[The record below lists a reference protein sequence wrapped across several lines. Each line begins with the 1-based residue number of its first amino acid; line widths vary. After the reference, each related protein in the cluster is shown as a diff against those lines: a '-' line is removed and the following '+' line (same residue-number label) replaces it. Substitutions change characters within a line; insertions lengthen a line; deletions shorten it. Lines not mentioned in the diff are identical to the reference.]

1 MIKTTAHFFTKIMQ
15 RWMPDAFVFAI
26 LLTFLVLF
34 SGIIFENKSVTDMSL
49 YWGDGVWNLL
59 SFSMQM
65 VVILVTGHILANTRL
80 VDSILSQIARIG
92 NSPTRAIIVTTMVA
106 TSASWLNWG
115 FGLVVG
121 ALIARK
127 IAENSRGVH
136 FPLLVAAAYSG
147 FIVWHA
153 GLSGSIPLK
162 IATPG
167 NDSLGQLLHQQAI
180 PVSETIFSWP
190 VILIVVLL
198 FISLPA
204 LLVFMQ
210 PDKNEV
216 EEVHIFSSPESN
228 TDNTIT
234 SDREPAQKTLITPA
248 QKIEHSFLLT
258 AILGSLGLFY
268 LFIKFNHGEHLNLN
282 NMNLLLLSL
291 GLLLQGSPRNYLNA
305 MDKAIR
311 CVSGIVLQFPLYAG
325 IMGMMVGSGLA
336 TSMSQW
342 FVQISN
348 ADTFP
353 VYTFLSAGIINFF
366 VPSGGGQWAVQAPIV
381 IPAAQALGVPLNQA
395 AMAVAFGDAWTNLIQ
410 PFWALPLLGI
420 AGISVQKIMGY
431 CTVVLIWSGIVIASG
446 LVLFY

>member
-34 SGIIFENKSVTDMSL
+34 SGIIFENKSDTDMSL

-80 VDSILSQIARIG
+80 VDSILAQIARIG

-106 TSASWLNWG
+106 TTTSWLNWG

-180 PVSETIFSWP
+180 PV
-190 VILIVVLL
+190 
-198 FISLPA
+198 
-204 LLVFMQ
+204 
-210 PDKNEV
+210 
-216 EEVHIFSSPESN
+216 
-228 TDNTIT
+228 
-234 SDREPAQKTLITPA
+234 
-248 QKIEHSFLLT
+248 
-258 AILGSLGLFY
+258 
-268 LFIKFNHGEHLNLN
+268 
-282 NMNLLLLSL
+282 
-291 GLLLQGSPRNYLNA
+291 
-305 MDKAIR
+305 
-311 CVSGIVLQFPLYAG
+311 
-325 IMGMMVGSGLA
+325 
-336 TSMSQW
+336 
-342 FVQISN
+342 
-348 ADTFP
+348 
-353 VYTFLSAGIINFF
+353 
-366 VPSGGGQWAVQAPIV
+366 
-381 IPAAQALGVPLNQA
+381 
-395 AMAVAFGDAWTNLIQ
+395 
-410 PFWALPLLGI
+410 
-420 AGISVQKIMGY
+420 
-431 CTVVLIWSGIVIASG
+431 
-446 LVLFY
+446 